1 MLTTLVGAI
10 ITALIGGAYMWV
22 TRSRAAAQAES
33 DKRTLIG
40 RTAYD
45 QGEAA
50 AEDAGLDAEVAAEEA
65 KKRAEAGW

>member
-1 MLTTLVGAI
+1 MTAIIGAI
-10 ITALIGGAYMWV
+10 VTALIGGVYMWV
-22 TRSRAAAQAES
+22 TRSRDAAQAES
-33 DKRTLIG
+33 DKRALIG

-50 AEDAGLDAEVAAEEA
+50 AGDAELDAEVAAKEA